1 MPFFASDEEQGPE
14 RAFHAA
20 HATTCYDDRVRVT
33 VAVLLACAVAPA
45 AAQPK
50 ETVALASSDPSFRAA
65 LAAALSPSGTGV
77 IDVEAEPPA
86 LGDLTAGSRAVADR
100 EHATGTVWLI
110 AAPSGSTLVA
120 YDRAVDRVLVRELPY
135 TLPLSATQAAE
146 AARVTR
152 TMLRA
157 LHAMPEAEQT
167 PPPKPPP
174 VAEIPIAPVAPVE
187 RAPILGASLAAD
199 VHLWG
204 PASDVVPAAA
214 LTAIWRPT
222 ALGIAAEI
230 ALAPS
235 ADLVTP
241 AFDGGVR
248 DSTVAIAGRFP
259 LRVTPHLAVAAELG
273 AALHFVRV
281 EGVLVDGE
289 PIDTTAI
296 DPALRFGFTGAYAVS
311 REVEIGLGVATDTLL
326 RRQMYDAGSDR
337 ILIISRLQVV
347 VGAFVSMQIL

>member
-1 MPFFASDEEQGPE
+1 
-14 RAFHAA
+14 
-20 HATTCYDDRVRVT
+20 VT

-50 ETVALASSDPSFRAA
+50 ETVALASGDPSFHTA
-65 LAAALSPSGTGV
+65 LAAALSSSGTAV
-77 IDVEAEPPA
+77 IEAEAEPPA
-86 LGDLTAGSRAVADR
+86 LGDLTAGSRALADR
-100 EHATGTVWLI
+100 EHATATVWLI

-120 YDRAVDRVLVRELPY
+120 YDRTVDRVLVRELPY

-157 LHAMPEAEQT
+157 LRAMPEAEQT
-167 PPPKPPP
+167 PPPPKPP
-174 VAEIPIAPVAPVE
+174 VEEVPIAPIVTPP

-204 PASDVVPAAA
+204 PASDVVPTAA

-222 ALGIAAEI
+222 ALGIAASI
-230 ALAPS
+230 SLAPS

-248 DSTVAIAGRFP
+248 DSTIALAGRFP
-259 LRVTPHLAVAAELG
+259 LRVSPHIMVAAELG

-296 DPALRFGFTGAYAVS
+296 DPAIRFGFSGAYSVS
-311 REVEIGLGVATDTLL
+311 HEVEIGLGVATDTLL

-347 VGAFVSMQIL
+347 AGAFVTVQIL